1 MTLLR
6 SCLFAATSFAALPLL
21 AQPVTTGEPV
31 VVTATRQSQAQS
43 DVLAAVSVL
52 DRDAIEA
59 AGGFDVLGLLRQ
71 LPGLDVV
78 RGAGIGQ
85 QAAVFLR
92 GTNANH
98 ALVL

>member
-6 SCLFAATSFAALPLL
+6 SFLFAATSFAALPLS

-52 DRDAIEA
+52 DRDASEA

-78 RGAGIGQ
+78 RSAGIGQ
-85 QAAVFLR
+85 QAAVFL
-92 GTNANH
+92 
-98 ALVL
+98 